1 MRDLAM
7 NILTKPLCLGLFCGL
22 TACGPLYE
30 GELGLKLATA
40 AQQMTGIGADPKP
53 ATPVISPEVA
63 SAAPGDV
70 LLVKIIARNAVAPM
84 TKVAQN
90 GGAITWISP
99 GKVTMSFED
108 GILVGT
114 RGLGDDLMGVDPVG
128 VRAALNAGGGTATR
142 RQSFLSSEDQIFT
155 REMTCTI
162 TREGPETLQT
172 IGGPRDSVKLV
183 EDCKGPL
190 LEFKNSYWMAGG
202 EIIRSRQ
209 AVSAGTGFIQVD
221 QL

>member
-1 MRDLAM
+1 MAKALSS
-7 NILTKPLCLGLFCGL
+7 GLFL
-22 TACGPLYE
+22 TAAACGPLYE
-30 GELGLKLATA
+30 NNLGTKLAEA
-40 AQQMTGIGADPKP
+40 GQQITGIGGDAKP
-53 ATPVISPEVA
+53 AVPTISPAVA
-63 SAAPGDV
+63 NAAPGDV
-70 LLVKIIARNAVAPM
+70 LLVKIIARDAVAPM

-114 RGLGDDLMGVDPVG
+114 RGLGDDLMGADPVG

-142 RQSFLSSEDQIFT
+142 LQSFLSSEDQIFT

-162 TREGPETLQT
+162 TRQGAETLQT
-172 IGGPRDSVKLV
+172 ISGPRDTVKFF

-190 LEFKNSYWMAGG
+190 LEFKNTYWMTGG
-202 EIIRSRQ
+202 AIIRSRQ
-209 AVSAGTGFIQVD
+209 AVSAGEGFIQVD

>member
-1 MRDLAM
+1 MRY
-7 NILTKPLCLGLFCGL
+7 LTKALCLGLVAL
-22 TACGPLYE
+22 AACGPLNDSN
-30 GELGLKLATA
+30 LGRTLAEAGQA
-40 AQQMTGIGADPKP
+40 ATGVGGAP
-53 ATPVISPEVA
+53 APAAPTLSPEVA
-63 SAAPGDV
+63 NAAPGDV
-70 LLVKIIARNAVAPM
+70 LLVKILNRDAVAPL

-114 RGLGDDLMGVDPVG
+114 RGLGDDLMGADPVG

-155 REMTCTI
+155 REMTCQI
-162 TREGPETLQT
+162 TNAGAEVLQT
-172 IGGPRDSVKLV
+172 IAGPRNTVKFF

-190 LEFKNSYWMAGG
+190 LEFKNTYWMTGG
-202 EIIRSRQ
+202 TILRSRQ
-209 AVSAGTGFIQVD
+209 AVSAGEGFIQVD

>member
-1 MRDLAM
+1 MTNPYKALCSGL
-7 NILTKPLCLGLFCGL
+7 ILVAL

-30 GELGLKLATA
+30 DNLGLRLLNAGR
-40 AQQMTGIGADPKP
+40 QMTGLGPEAEP
-53 ATPVISPEVA
+53 AAPAISPEVA
-63 SAAPGDV
+63 NAAPGDV

-84 TKVAQN
+84 TKAAQN
-90 GGAITWISP
+90 GGTITWISP
-99 GKVTMSFED
+99 GEVTMTFEN

-142 RQSFLSSEDQIFT
+142 RQSFLTSEDQIAT
-155 REMTCTI
+155 RDLTCTI
-162 TREGPETLQT
+162 RPVGGEEVQTLT
-172 IGGPRDSVKLV
+172 GPRPTTKFE
-183 EDCKGPL
+183 EDCKGPA
-190 LEFKNSYWMAGG
+190 LEFKNSYWLAGG

-209 AVSAGTGFIQVD
+209 AVSAGIGFIQAD